1 MDQTNMPSSD
11 ESNNISIG
19 RGVIFVGLIFAKGKA
34 EISGTVTGQIKVDEL
49 VVSASGVISGKISAR
64 EMNVLG
70 SANDEIDCAEHACIH
85 ATGVISGK
93 FIYGDLEIKK
103 GGRVIG
109 LINRRDA
116 AS

>member
-19 RGVIFVGLIFAKGKA
+19 RGVIFVGWIFAKGKA

-93 FIYGDLEIKK
+93 FIYGDLEIKN

>member
-1 MDQTNMPSSD
+1 MDQANMPSND
-11 ESNNISIG
+11 GANNISIDQ
-19 RGVIFVGLIFAKGKA
+19 GVIFVGWIFAKGKA

-49 VVSASGVISGKISAR
+49 VLGASGVISGKISAR

-70 SANDEIDCAEHACIH
+70 SANDEIICTEYACIH

-103 GGRVIG
+103 GGRVMG
-109 LINRRDA
+109 LINRRGD
-116 AS
+116 

>member
-1 MDQTNMPSSD
+1 MDQTNIPSND
-11 ESNNISIG
+11 GPNNLSIG
-19 RGVIFVGLIFAKGKA
+19 QGVIFVGWIYAKGKA
-34 EISGTVTGQIKVDEL
+34 EISGAVTGQIKVDAL
-49 VVSASGVISGKISAR
+49 VVGASGVISGKISAR

>member
-19 RGVIFVGLIFAKGKA
+19 QGVIFVGWIYAKGKA
-34 EISGTVTGQIKVDEL
+34 EISGAVTGQIKVDEL
-49 VVSASGVISGKISAR
+49 VVGASGVISGKISAR

-70 SANDEIDCAEHACIH
+70 SANDEIICTEYVCVH

-93 FIYGDLEIKK
+93 LIYGDSEIKK
-103 GGRVIG
+103 GGRVMG
-109 LINRRDA
+109 SINRRDD
-116 AS
+116 

>member
-19 RGVIFVGLIFAKGKA
+19 QGVIFVGWIFAKGKA
-34 EISGTVTGQIKVDEL
+34 EISGKVTGQIKVDEL

-64 EMNVLG
+64 EMSVLG
-70 SANDEIDCAEHACIH
+70 SANDEIICTEYVCIH

-93 FIYGDLEIKK
+93 FTYGDLEIKK
-103 GGRVIG
+103 GGRVMG
-109 LINRRDA
+109 SINRKDA
-116 AS
+116 

>member
-19 RGVIFVGLIFAKGKA
+19 RGVIFVGWIFAKGKA

-103 GGRVIG
+103 GGRVMG
-109 LINRRDA
+109 SINRRDD
-116 AS
+116 